1 MVLSKLKKIRDELEE
16 SAKAYDEA
24 FKNTALIAAES
35 LMDQQQKINAKS
47 RELNHKLLSQ
57 GLDKEYF
64 LDKYGS
70 LKNAKEEY
78 KKIYPKT
85 KYGKSWKDFLEAV
98 QNLPP
103 IENCSLTLEQ
113 RITRIEYILRAMGH
127 DL

>member
-1 MVLSKLKKIRDELEE
+1 MNNIPQEI
-16 SAKAYDEA
+16 
-24 FKNTALIAAES
+24 T
-35 LMDQQQKINAKS
+35 AKS

-103 IENCSLTLEQ
+103 IENGSLTVEE
-113 RITRIEYILRAMGH
+113 RITRIEDILRAMGH

>member
-16 SAKAYDEA
+16 SAKAYDKA

-35 LMDQQQKINAKS
+35 LMNQQQKINAKS

-78 KKIYPKT
+78 KKVYPKT
-85 KYGKSWKDFLEAV
+85 KYGRSWKDFLAAA
-98 QNLPP
+98 QDLPAIANIP
-103 IENCSLTLEQ
+103 LSLEQ
-113 RITRIEYILRAMGH
+113 RITRIENILRTMGH